1 MDILF
6 MLSLITVI
14 LLGGC
19 FYLPASNDI
28 AIDIGAP
35 LAPNSTP
42 MIGFYSA
49 FVDSQGTIHVYSSTN
64 FTNGDQSLYY
74 NALKGGIWQYPVNV
88 PVIQFPGG
96 INTTAMGSVIYDS
109 SAPFNGYEYVMFFTN
124 QPGDVAGFWAL
135 FGGSPPCIVEEPTSV
150 GAGLVYVSFSH
161 NPGSGWTTPCQFSI
175 DGVHTVLTEQVSAIY
190 YDGTIYIT
198 IFEGDFGIISANL
211 NTITYAY
218 MATALPSDPTRGTR
232 INAGYYSLDGVT
244 GFNPGITLTSP
255 NTTDDN
261 PFFVNLDTAFDP
273 ATGDFFVSR
282 SYAYPFDVTAFT
294 SGEVPCDVPSPKG
307 MTTYPN
313 RGQLLKMN
321 LGNPPNVQLLFTG
334 TWELVADYGAGIGYG
349 TSTNGGTCTPTPL
362 QDGQTDIGGQVNT
375 MSILRTPEGFV
386 DSSRQVM
393 VAYGPHKASTPRLIK
408 GSW

>member
-1 MDILF
+1 MI
-6 MLSLITVI
+6 SLIGI
-14 LLGGC
+14 LLILGC
-19 FYLPASNDI
+19 FNASIIKTDI
-28 AIDIGAP
+28 AINIKAP
-35 LAPNSTP
+35 LAKNGNP
-42 MIGFYSA
+42 MVAFYSA
-49 FVDSQGTIHVYSSTN
+49 FMDKNKTMHVFASTDFKLNDSSI
-64 FTNGDQSLYY
+64 YY
-74 NALKGGIWQYPVNV
+74 NSLKNGKWKYSKNV
-88 PVIQFPGG
+88 PVINYPNGK
-96 INTTAMGSVIYDS
+96 NTTAMGSVLYDPS
-109 SAPFNGYEYVMFFTN
+109 KPFNGYEYVMFFTN
-124 QPGDVAGFWAL
+124 QPSNASAYWAL
-135 FGGSPPCIVEEPTSV
+135 FGGSPPCIVEEPASV

-161 NPGSGWTTPCQFSI
+161 NPDSGWTTPCQFSI
-175 DGVHTVLTEQVSAIY
+175 NGTHAVKCEQVSAIY
-190 YDGTIYIT
+190 HNGTIYIT

-232 INAGYYSLDGVT
+232 INAGYYSLNGVT

-294 SGEVPCDVPSPKG
+294 SGEVPCDVASPKG

-334 TWELVADYGAGIGYG
+334 TWKLVADYGAVVGYG
-349 TSTNGGTCTPTPL
+349 TSTNGDPCTPTPL
-362 QDGQTDIGGQVNT
+362 QDGQADIGGQVNT
-375 MSILRTPEGFV
+375 INILRTPEGFV
-386 DSSRQVM
+386 DPSRQVM
-393 VAYGPHKASTPRLIK
+393 VSYGTATNRKPYLIK
-408 GSW
+408 GKW